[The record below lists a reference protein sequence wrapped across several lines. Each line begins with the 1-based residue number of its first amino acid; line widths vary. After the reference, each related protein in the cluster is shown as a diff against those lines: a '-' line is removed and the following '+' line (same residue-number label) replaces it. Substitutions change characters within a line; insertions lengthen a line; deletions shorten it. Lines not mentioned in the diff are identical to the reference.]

1 MFLES
6 MKEHFAKVRYEG
18 KLAGKLE
25 GIQEGERKGKL
36 EGKLEGMQEGER
48 KGKLEGM
55 QEGER
60 KGKLEGKLE
69 IAQAMLVKGLDVNF
83 IAEITGLSVSE
94 IERIKNDRNH

>member
-6 MKEHFAKVRYEG
+6 MKEHFAKVRY
-18 KLAGKLE
+18 
-25 GIQEGERKGKL
+25 
-36 EGKLEGMQEGER
+36 

-60 KGKLEGKLE
+60 KGKLE
-69 IAQAMLVKGLDVNF
+69 IVQAMLAKGLDVNF

-94 IERIKNDRNH
+94 IEQIKNDRNH